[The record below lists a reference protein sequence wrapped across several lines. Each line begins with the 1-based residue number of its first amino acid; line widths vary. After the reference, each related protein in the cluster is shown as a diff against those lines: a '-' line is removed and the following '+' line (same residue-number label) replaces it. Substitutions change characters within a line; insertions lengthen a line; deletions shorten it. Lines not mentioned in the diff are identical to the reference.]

1 MQATRSNTQTLER
14 LSAVNMAKMYLHCQI
29 RVTTAAAEI
38 TCLILRNV
46 PFVPGRDLQQSQV
59 LDSNYPLSNQPERPR
74 NARAGEEAAN
84 TIRVN
89 KTSGK
94 ESNVRGTAN
103 RSAALHTSYI
113 LELGKQHRLDPSKRE
128 AWGMY
133 PVARSQLP
141 YIECDLCR
149 HLWPV
154 CLSACL
160 LVQPETTVLLLH
172 RTCGLLQY
180 HRPSLHSHSHS
191 ISTQLHVPLFNAK
204 VHHGDLNQYAHTHVS
219 AAFPAIFVQ
228 DKQTNTAHTRDT
240 ACWPTSN
247 VRRQSLAYT
256 GKTTAL
262 LLTTVDVP
270 LWATRT
276 GAAKKVDTWHWIIL
290 GAISGRHFNFA
301 NCGNSSFSTPR

>member
-1 MQATRSNTQTLER
+1 
-14 LSAVNMAKMYLHCQI
+14 MYLYCQI
-29 RVTTAAAEI
+29 RVATAAAEI

-46 PFVPGRDLQQSQV
+46 LFVPGRDLQQSQV
-59 LDSNYPLSNQPERPR
+59 LDSNCPLFNQPERPR

-103 RSAALHTSYI
+103 RSAALHTSYS
-113 LELGKQHRLDPSKRE
+113 LELGKQHRLDPSQHE

-149 HLWPV
+149 HVWPV

-180 HRPSLHSHSHS
+180 HCPSLHSHS
-191 ISTQLHVPLFNAK
+191 PR
-204 VHHGDLNQYAHTHVS
+204 
-219 AAFPAIFVQ
+219 
-228 DKQTNTAHTRDT
+228 TR
-240 ACWPTSN
+240 S
-247 VRRQSLAYT
+247 RRSYPSRCLT
-256 GKTTAL
+256 PKFILKT
-262 LLTTVDVP
+262 
-270 LWATRT
+270 
-276 GAAKKVDTWHWIIL
+276 
-290 GAISGRHFNFA
+290 
-301 NCGNSSFSTPR
+301 